1 MACKICGSETYEL
14 YDAQFEIIYHR
25 CKKCLFVYEDPKFH
39 ISSQDELEE
48 YNRHNNSIEDQGYV
62 NMFKRFQSAFEPF
75 VKGKQVLEFGSGPE
89 PVFSQVLSLD
99 GYDVTSFDP
108 YYAPDLAY
116 LDKRYD
122 LITSTEVFE
131 HLVEPI
137 KELEKLLD
145 LLKVGGVLAIMTQ
158 FVPEDD
164 VFLKWWYRRDPT
176 HIGFF
181 HHKSFEHLCQVY
193 PIEIVFKNNK
203 DYMIIKKI

>member
-14 YDAQFEIIYHR
+14 FDTQFEIIYHR
-25 CKKCLFVYEDPKFH
+25 CKKCLFIYEDPKFH
-39 ISSQDELEE
+39 ISSQKELEE

-116 LDKRYD
+116 LDKKYD

-158 FVPEDD
+158 FVPEDE

-193 PIEIVFKNNK
+193 PIEIVFRNDK
-203 DYMIIKKI
+203 DYMILRKI